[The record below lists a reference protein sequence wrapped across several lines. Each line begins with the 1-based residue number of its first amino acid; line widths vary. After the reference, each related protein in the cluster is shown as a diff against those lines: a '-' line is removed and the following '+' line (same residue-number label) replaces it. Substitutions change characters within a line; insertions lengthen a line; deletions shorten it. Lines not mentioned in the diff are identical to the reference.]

1 MREQPVRIKA
11 VHFQRQ
17 MSLFLKKLQCTKIK
31 RRGERNAVGGGG
43 GDRKEGKL
51 LEPKRDQRDRAM
63 KYNM

>member
-1 MREQPVRIKA
+1 MHKDKEKGREK
-11 VHFQRQ
+11 
-17 MSLFLKKLQCTKIK
+17 C
-31 RRGERNAVGGGG
+31 GGGWGGGDGRWGG